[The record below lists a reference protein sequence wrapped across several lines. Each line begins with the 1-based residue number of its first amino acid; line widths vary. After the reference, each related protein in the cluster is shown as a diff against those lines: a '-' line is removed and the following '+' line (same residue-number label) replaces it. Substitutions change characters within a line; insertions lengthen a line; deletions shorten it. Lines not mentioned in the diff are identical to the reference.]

1 MAKKKIIISR
11 KQLKKL
17 NEVELSVQA
26 TQNTSGAYADAV
38 NNSNTQSDLKNLKG
52 STGSDPAAI
61 ISGPTTTDKSPV
73 VDVNVP
79 AGMSPS
85 SVMNNSQE
93 IGNAINGGAAARIH
107 GDGFPMEGVKYTK
120 KQLEEARLANIRKNG
135 RVCTK
140 KTLFEGLGEDEIPP
154 QEERELTP
162 EEKDAL
168 ANFCKG
174 DFLIYGN
181 MGMRGWGT
189 SVINTREDFRQEV
202 ISEIYNSKSAKFTNE
217 RLSDINRA
225 TWRKLYNPQE
235 TKVVKL
241 SGVPSGQ
248 DYWIIW
254 EP

>member
-38 NNSNTQSDLKNLKG
+38 NNSNTQGDLKNLKG

-107 GDGFPMEGVKYTK
+107 GDGFPMESVKYTK
-120 KQLEEARLANIRKNG
+120 KQLEETRLNNIKKNG
-135 RVCTK
+135 TVYTK
-140 KTLFEGLGEDEIPP
+140 KSLRESIFSPALSAVEWGDGLKKYINEFITNINNDQELQNYLMRPGEFSECLHEVMKTAQQLLMDLDE
-154 QEERELTP
+154 
-162 EEKDAL
+162 
-168 ANFCKG
+168 
-174 DFLIYGN
+174 
-181 MGMRGWGT
+181 
-189 SVINTREDFRQEV
+189 
-202 ISEIYNSKSAKFTNE
+202 
-217 RLSDINRA
+217 LSNVR
-225 TWRKLYNPQE
+225 P
-235 TKVVKL
+235 
-241 SGVPSGQ
+241 
-248 DYWIIW
+248 
-254 EP
+254 